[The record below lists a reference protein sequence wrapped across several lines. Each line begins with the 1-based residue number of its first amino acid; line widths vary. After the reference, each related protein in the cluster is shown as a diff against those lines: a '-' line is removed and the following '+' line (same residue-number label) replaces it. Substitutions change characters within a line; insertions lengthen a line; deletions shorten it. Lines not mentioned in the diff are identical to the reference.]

1 MTLTITHFNN
11 VYRIKGCL
19 VKFTIKTFQ
28 NELKHIFET
37 SDNIILNL
45 RGLVTIDS
53 HGVNAI
59 AKLHNEALTK
69 NKKLAIIGFGNNELV
84 NRISP
89 DKVA

>member
-11 VYRIKGCL
+11 VYRIKGSL
-19 VKFTIKTFQ
+19 VKLTIRTFQ
-28 NELKHIFET
+28 EELRHIFES

-45 RGLVTIDS
+45 RDLITIDNY
-53 HGVNAI
+53 GVNAI

-69 NKKLAIIGFGNNELV
+69 NKKLAIIGFGNSALID
-84 NRISP
+84 RIQS